1 MAKQWNKDEKIEI
14 LEFSKQNGVRSSAE
28 KYNVAKSTIQ
38 RWRAEA
44 EENVDNLEWGR
55 GLQTIHHSKRR
66 MKASKVMTDDVT
78 KMSRFELEEIA
89 KLHLALKK
97 YEAKTIKDKFFAI
110 NNLSADYSVDFLCRK
125 LKVTRQGY
133 YLWIKNGMPKYKNYN
148 IKFANTILE
157 LFNKFKGIYGY
168 PMLSIL
174 LEKYK
179 NIKLNKWVVY
189 RYMKILKIKSIKR
202 KIKPSYLKSG
212 PLRFPNILNRNFF
225 ANKPNQ
231 KWVTDVTYLPIKNK
245 MLYLSIVRDL
255 FNGKILDW
263 KLSNNLNS
271 NLCYKNLVSAWNYSG
286 KPKNVIIHSDQSSS
300 YTSPM
305 WKDLCESMHMVISMS
320 RRGNSPDNGTCE
332 TWFSSFKKE
341 CIYLYQRN
349 ELNLS
354 NIYEIVSNYIEFY
367 NFVRPRISQRKT
379 PFEQR
384 MEFFNKKI
392 SFFLSI
398 LIDIFN

>member
-1 MAKQWNKDEKIEI
+1 MQ
-14 LEFSKQNGVRSSAE
+14 
-28 KYNVAKSTIQ
+28 TIQ
-38 RWRAEA
+38 
-44 EENVDNLEWGR
+44 N
-55 GLQTIHHSKRR
+55 SKRR

-97 YEAKTIKDKFFAI
+97 YEAKTIKDKLFAI
-110 NNLSADYSVDFLCRK
+110 NNLSTDYSVDFLCRK

-202 KIKPSYLKSG
+202 KIKPSYLKSR
-212 PLRFPNILNRNFF
+212 PLRFPNILNRNFV
-225 ANKPNQ
+225 ATKPNQ

-245 MLYLSIVRDL
+245 MLYLSILRDL
-255 FNGKILDW
+255 FNGEILDW

-286 KPKNVIIHSDQSSS
+286 KPKNIIIHSDQGSS
-300 YTSPM
+300 YTSP
-305 WKDLCESMHMVISMS
+305 I
-320 RRGNSPDNGTCE
+320 
-332 TWFSSFKKE
+332 
-341 CIYLYQRN
+341 
-349 ELNLS
+349 
-354 NIYEIVSNYIEFY
+354 
-367 NFVRPRISQRKT
+367 
-379 PFEQR
+379 
-384 MEFFNKKI
+384 
-392 SFFLSI
+392 
-398 LIDIFN
+398 